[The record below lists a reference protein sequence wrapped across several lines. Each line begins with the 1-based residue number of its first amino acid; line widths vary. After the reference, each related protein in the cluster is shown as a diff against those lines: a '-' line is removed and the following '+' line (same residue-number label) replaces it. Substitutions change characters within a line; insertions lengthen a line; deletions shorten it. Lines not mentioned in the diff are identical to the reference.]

1 MPYRSSLTLDWLH
14 GFYLKGKISPSV
26 WEEMKHVLIHWRQ
39 IEEENELIYMNELE
53 ESDKE
58 SFRDGYE
65 AARVDW
71 PVDRFA
77 PNQNIVSEAKKF
89 APRLVK
95 PSKLPEN
102 DLQLR
107 EHYLQ
112 TASELLLDLAEP
124 QTPTNNEHPIP

>member
-1 MPYRSSLTLDWLH
+1 
-14 GFYLKGKISPSV
+14 
-26 WEEMKHVLIHWRQ
+26 MKHVLIHWQQ
-39 IEEENELIYMNELE
+39 IEEENELTYMNELE

-112 TASELLLDLAEP
+112 TAHELLLDLAEP
-124 QTPTNNEHPIP
+124 QTPTNDEHPIP